1 VVLDIHIQNV
11 IHKKVPPNAT
21 NVSAWRARVKRSSF
35 SGSVI
40 LRDLPKVMKS
50 AKRYQ
55 QNLIN
60 AIIIHKRTHF

>member
-1 VVLDIHIQNV
+1 M
-11 IHKKVPPNAT
+11 HKKIPPKAT
-21 NVSAWRARVKRSSF
+21 NVSPWRARVKRSSF

-40 LRDLPKVMKS
+40 LRGLPKVMKS

-60 AIIIHKRTHF
+60 AIIIHERTY